1 MGNFLSFIFYLLGAF
16 VTFCGILLYIYFK
29 PQEKEEWGDAYPI
42 VALLMVIMWPI
53 AIIVWIANLIVID
66 LLIKGIIL
74 AIDKVTAYVAKKG
87 ESRQTKKRL
96 TRNINKSAYYESEN
110 SK

>member
-1 MGNFLSFIFYLLGAF
+1 MSSLITLILYLLGMF

-29 PQEKEEWGDAYPI
+29 PQEKKEWGDAYPI
-42 VALLMVIMWPI
+42 VALVMVIMWPI
-53 AIIVWIANLIVID
+53 AIIVWIVNLID

-96 TRNINKSAYYESEN
+96 TRNINKSRYYESKN

>member
-1 MGNFLSFIFYLLGAF
+1 MIILYLLGMF

-29 PQEKEEWGDAYPI
+29 PQEKEEWGDEYPI
-42 VALLMVIMWPI
+42 VALLMVIIWPI
-53 AIIVWIANLIVID
+53 AIIVWIVNLIVNLID
-66 LLIKGIIL
+66 LPIKGIIL